1 MNMTRRM
8 ALFLLASLDVP
19 RKSSGQ
25 PVSRGTVAFYYGAA
39 FDTSAVDWYTRFA
52 ILVTG
57 GFLGPEESSMLMDR
71 GCHLLAYEWSSAFYP
86 DDPVSADAAWQ
97 TEALGSRLRSE

>member
-25 PVSRGTVAFYYGAA
+25 PVSRGTVAFYY
-39 FDTSAVDWYTRFA
+39 
-52 ILVTG
+52 
-57 GFLGPEESSMLMDR
+57 SSTVAR
-71 GCHLLAYEWSSAFYP
+71 ERP
-86 DDPVSADAAWQ
+86 
-97 TEALGSRLRSE
+97 SRLFARRDTMNRSGGQAHLSGFSPKTLLGTGASPSERLSPASAIMGSPPRVR